1 MRIKI
6 NKNKTLSTNIQI
18 LLFTLLLITIL
29 LRLIHLNFED
39 YWFDEINSFWLS
51 DPTISDK
58 NTYIQRYLDTG
69 QPDQISFYFFLKYFF
84 KVFGYN
90 DIIGRY
96 FSFIFGCLAI
106 PIIVY
111 SSYNIKNNSSF
122 LFLFFLMSINSY
134 LIAYSQEVRVYS
146 LLLFV
151 SSINIFLF
159 MKLIGKINQKSEW
172 YLYLS
177 FCFSSVLSISLHIF
191 AFLIL
196 ISEIVFLFYLNYI
209 NKSARSKLI
218 MTILISFCIALLLN
232 YEFIFSKYNT
242 NTWIPPIDSGFFIDF
257 FFSRFFG
264 SKIMGF
270 IYLVTFIYLIVKFR
284 HLILYKN
291 KNLLFLFILIF
302 CTYLIPIVYSLIV
315 RPILIDRYIIFV
327 LVPLFILLTHL
338 IWNLKE
344 KKIKYFLIFLLS
356 FSTVTNTLIEL
367 NFKKAEKPQFT
378 ELINNIDNSIS
389 KNITFNTNMDTEFI
403 MLSNYFLK
411 KKSFQEKNLKIIK
424 FNQINEITKVWVVC
438 YTPLNTL
445 NCSTKFSNFKE
456 FKSIKNKSF
465 HLTELFFLSKK

>member
-6 NKNKTLSTNIQI
+6 NKNKTLSTNIPI
-18 LLFTLLLITIL
+18 LLFALFLITIL
-29 LRLIHLNFED
+29 LRLTHLNFED

-58 NTYIQRYLDTG
+58 NTYIQRYIDTG

-111 SSYNIKNNSSF
+111 SSYIIKNNSSF

-159 MKLIGKINQKSEW
+159 IKLIDKINKKSEW

-177 FCFSSVLSISLHIF
+177 FFISSVLNVSLHLF

-196 ISEIVFLFYLNYI
+196 ISQIIFLFYLYYI
-209 NKSARSKLI
+209 NRFVQLKLI
-218 MTILISFCIALLLN
+218 ISVFLSFFFAFLLN
-232 YEFIFSKYNT
+232 YEFIFLKYNI
-242 NTWIPPIDSGFFIDF
+242 NTWIPPLNYGFFLDF
-257 FFSRFFG
+257 FFSKFFG
-264 SKIMGF
+264 SKIMGI
-270 IYLVTFIYLIVKFR
+270 IYLTVLIYLLVKFR
-284 HLILYKN
+284 FLILYEN
-291 KNLLFLFILIF
+291 KNLLFLLILTI
-302 CTYLIPIVYSLIV
+302 CTYLIPIIYSLIV

-327 LVPLFILLTHL
+327 LIPLFILLTQL
-338 IWNLKE
+338 IWSLKE
-344 KKIKYFLIFLLS
+344 KKTKYFFIFLLS
-356 FSTVTNTLIEL
+356 LSTITNAFLEL
-367 NFKKAEKPQFT
+367 NFKNAEKPQFT
-378 ELINNIDNSIS
+378 ELVNNIDNKIS
-389 KNITFNTNMDTEFI
+389 KNITFSKNEDSEFI
-403 MLSNYFLK
+403 MLSNYFLNK
-411 KKSFQEKNLKIIK
+411 KIFQEKDLKIVK
-424 FNQINEITKVWVVC
+424 FNQIKKIPNVWVVC
-438 YTPLNTL
+438 YSPLNTV
-445 NCSTKFSNFKE
+445 NCSSKFSNVKE
-456 FKSIKNKSF
+456 FLSIKNESF
-465 HLTELFFLSKK
+465 HLTELFFLVKK